1 MRKIKSFTLIEI
13 MVASL
18 IFLVVVSTATSAF
31 ALIRSSNMKAD
42 DVRLADQCARQVR
55 EKLSEV
61 VRANQLQ
68 SRIAGVQYSS
78 TGRFTLVES
87 DNTNTDYIGVAV
99 FDSETT
105 AKVIYKSAGIYYIR
119 DYELSTPSTIRATT
133 NNRPIIMSA
142 DCLAFGEKPDNMVW
156 SGDFVKPFKVYYQ
169 KHYPDYDAT
178 KKEDKI
184 FKIVLSDLVFRA
196 HDNGSIDVE
205 DEYSSVQKQTISKLF
220 VDLTN
225 NSRKLW

>member
-31 ALIRSSNMKAD
+31 ALIRSSNVKAD
-42 DVRLADQCARQVR
+42 DIRLADQCARQVR
-55 EKLSEV
+55 EKLSEI

-68 SRIAGVQYSS
+68 SRIAGVQYTS

-87 DNTNTDYIGVAV
+87 DNNNTGYIGVAI

-105 AKVIYKSAGIYYIR
+105 AKVIYKNVGIYYTR
-119 DYELSTPSTIRATT
+119 DYELSTPDTIRPVT
-133 NNRPIIMSA
+133 NSKPMIMSA
-142 DCLAFGEKPDNMVW
+142 DCLAFREKPDNLVW
-156 SGDFVKPFKVYYQ
+156 SDDFVKPFKVYYR
-169 KHYPDYDAT
+169 KHYPDYDST
-178 KKEDKI
+178 KPEDRI
-184 FKIVLSDLVFRA
+184 FKIALVDLVFRA
-196 HDNGSIDVE
+196 NDNGNLDVAN
-205 DEYSSVQKQTISKLF
+205 EYSSVQKQTVSKLF